1 MRATRAA
8 FVLAWC
14 LPRPSSAHQ
23 PRCAH
28 VAPALGLR
36 PGSMLRTQRRRAW
49 TTTSASKIPF
59 GQGLVR
65 AIGVAPR
72 TAPTTL
78 PPTSPTPRRFAAARL
93 VAARPLPSGTQS
105 GLARTSMP
113 LPPRAW
119 TSPPSPR
126 TRRFGTTSAVPR
138 APRSGC
144 SRPTAWRRHRARHH
158 RRRRHRLRRRR
169 RLRQLRPVSPLR
181 RPLRRRRPRRRP
193 RRRSRPHS
201 HQHRRTAW
209 VRERSPGLPLESFCL
224 SALALQLPSGAWPTA
239 AASTPVDKPAWCH
252 ANSRPCLCPVLGRMV
267 VNARK
272 PVKPTEAGLP

>member
-1 MRATRAA
+1 MAMRAA
-8 FVLAWC
+8 FMIAWC
-14 LPRPSSAHQ
+14 LPRPSPAHH
-23 PRCAH
+23 PRHAH

-36 PGSMLRTQRRRAW
+36 PGSTQCMQRRSAW
-49 TTTSASKIPF
+49 TTTSASKTPF
-59 GQGLVR
+59 GLGLVR
-65 AIGVAPR
+65 AIGVARP

-78 PPTSPTPRRFAAARL
+78 PPSSPTPRRFAAARL

-126 TRRFGTTSAVPR
+126 TRRFGTTSVVPR

-144 SRPTAWRRHRARHH
+144 SRPTARRRHRARHH

-181 RPLRRRRPRRRP
+181 RPLRRRPPCRRP
-193 RRRSRPHS
+193 LRRSRPHS
-201 HQHRRTAW
+201 HQHRKPAW
-209 VRERSPGLPLESFCL
+209 VREPSPGLSLESSSL
-224 SALALQLPSGAWPTA
+224 SALALQLPSGVHPPPRAPAPTTHSLKPSTDA
-239 AASTPVDKPAWCH
+239 ALTD
-252 ANSRPCLCPVLGRMV
+252 
-267 VNARK
+267 
-272 PVKPTEAGLP
+272 